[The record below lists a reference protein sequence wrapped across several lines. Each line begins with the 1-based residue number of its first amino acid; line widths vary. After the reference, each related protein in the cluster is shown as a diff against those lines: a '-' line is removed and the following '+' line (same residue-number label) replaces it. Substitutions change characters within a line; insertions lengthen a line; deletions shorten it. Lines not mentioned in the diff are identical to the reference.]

1 MKLPVILVAGLFN
14 YFLFDLNLFRNH
26 RLHSSNRELISLEF
40 TDQKEKIKKIQRKYK
55 KRKYNKRKIYL
66 NKQLCYGDSKPRDS
80 RFNNQ
85 RSLRRMYRNG

>member
-1 MKLPVILVAGLFN
+1 MKLPVILIAGLFN

-26 RLHSSNRELISLEF
+26 RLHSSTRESNSFEF

-55 KRKYNKRKIYL
+55 KRKYNKKTIYL
-66 NKQLCYGDSKPRDS
+66 NKQVSYRDSNPRDG
-80 RFNNQ
+80 RFSNQ